1 MPQYPLN
8 TPIGAQVS
16 AAIDSNATTLI
27 NSGKGA
33 VFSGILVGTAGSA
46 WEAAIYNGNPSS
58 GGTLLTTI
66 SANAVGPVVSPLL
79 RCPQGLYVVTSGTT
93 AGSLTVAY
101 YG

>member
-8 TPIGAQVS
+8 IPLGAQVS
-16 AAIDSNATTLI
+16 AAITTNATTQI
-27 NSGKGA
+27 SGR

-46 WEAAIYNGNPSS
+46 WNAEIYNGNPAS

-66 SANAVGPVVSPLL
+66 SADAVGPVACPILA
-79 RCPQGLYVVTSGTT
+79 CPQGLYVVTSGTT

-101 YG
+101 YA